1 MHPAPLRFSSVEYC
15 RYAPSSRLRWTVRGI
30 DIDGPRCVTVLM
42 TRTTE
47 TPAPSQSSRS
57 ATRYSPHIRTALVL
71 TGTGTAGAYHAGVLR
86 ALHEAGV
93 KVDLVAGRGIGAVGA
108 AFAAVDGASQLWEPA
123 GLWSATGATRL
134 YHWRPA
140 LRAVAWIL
148 GVALGALVLPLGV
161 VVLAAL
167 VYPLSYLLGVVGLA
181 GGDWLT
187 SGFGRLVEWVFVP
200 AVLPTWLPR
209 LIVVALALLLG
220 VLVCA
225 AGLAWMRARAQRR
238 PRGALWWV
246 LLGAPLD
253 VGRTRGWLANGLW
266 TLMRGAASIARP
278 GPEDLG
284 QRYSEL
290 LSENLGQPGF
300 RELLTT
306 AHDLDGRR
314 DLVFALLSEPYRRR
328 FFQRRVGETEGDRD
342 LEALDLAGGAR
353 RHGFDALAAALS
365 LPVAT
370 EPWLVRFSSGS
381 SWRGETHRVCDRPD
395 AIGRL
400 LDEVAQAGA
409 EQVILVSALPGPTGP
424 HALGAGR
431 RDGRGR
437 IGEALSAIESAA
449 VRDAITSRAGLFQ
462 AVFEI
467 HPVHNPLGPFDFA
480 GCYDERS
487 DREQSLAELMERG
500 YDDGHR
506 QFVGPVVGASGEQI
520 KPLPRP
526 RTAARAPGRDE

>member
-1 MHPAPLRFSSVEYC
+1 
-15 RYAPSSRLRWTVRGI
+15 
-30 DIDGPRCVTVLM
+30 M
-42 TRTTE
+42 TRTTA
-47 TPAPSQSSRS
+47 APSPPSRS
-57 ATRYSPHIRTALVL
+57 ATDYSPHIRTALVL

-93 KVDLVAGRGIGAVGA
+93 KIDLVAGRGIGAVGA
-108 AFAAVDGASQLWEPA
+108 MFAAVDGAAQLWEPA
-123 GLWSATGATRL
+123 GLWKATGATWL
-134 YHWRPA
+134 YRWRPA
-140 LRAVAWIL
+140 LRAAAWIL

-161 VVLAAL
+161 VVFAAL
-167 VYPLSYLLGVVGLA
+167 VYPLAYLLGVIGLA
-181 GGDWLT
+181 GGEWLT
-187 SGFGRLVEWVFVP
+187 TRFGRLVEWVFAP
-200 AVLPTWLPR
+200 AVLPIWLPR
-209 LIVVALALLLG
+209 LIVVALVLLLG
-220 VLVCA
+220 VLVCS

-238 PRGALWWV
+238 TRGALWWV

-253 VGRTRGWLANGLW
+253 VSRTLGWFADGLW
-266 TLMRGAASIARP
+266 KLMRGATSIARP

-284 QRYSEL
+284 QRYTEL

-300 RELLTT
+300 RELLIT

-328 FFQRRVGETEGDRD
+328 FFRRRGGETQGDRH
-342 LEALDLAGGAR
+342 LETLDLAGDAR

-370 EPWLVRFSSGS
+370 EPWLVRFSPGS

-449 VRDAITSRAGLFQ
+449 VRDAMTSRAGLFQ

-487 DREQSLAELMERG
+487 DREMPLAELLQRG

-520 KPLPRP
+520 ESLPQR
-526 RTAARAPGRDE
+526 RAAARAPTRDV

>member
-1 MHPAPLRFSSVEYC
+1 MNRRAVTAEA
-15 RYAPSSRLRWTVRGI
+15 APSG
-30 DIDGPRCVTVLM
+30 
-42 TRTTE
+42 
-47 TPAPSQSSRS
+47 
-57 ATRYSPHIRTALVL
+57 YSPHIRTALVL

-108 AFAAVDGASQLWEPA
+108 AFAAVDGAAQLWEPA
-123 GLWSATGATRL
+123 GLWNAVAATRL
-134 YHWRPA
+134 YRWRPA
-140 LRAVAWIL
+140 LRAAAWLL

-161 VVLAAL
+161 VGLAAL
-167 VYPLSYLLGVVGLA
+167 VYPLAYLFGVVGLA
-181 GGDWLT
+181 GGDWLMT
-187 SGFGRLVEWVFVP
+187 GFGRLSEWVFAP
-200 AVLPTWLPR
+200 AVLPVWLPR
-209 LIVVALALLLG
+209 LVVVALALLLG
-220 VLVCA
+220 MLVGA
-225 AGLAWMRARAQRR
+225 ASLAWIRARVQRR
-238 PRGALWWV
+238 TRGALWWV
-246 LLGAPLD
+246 LLGSPLD
-253 VGRTRGWLANGLW
+253 VGRVRGWLADGLW
-266 TLMRGAASIARP
+266 TLMRGAAPIARP
-278 GPEDLG
+278 GPTDLG
-284 QRYSEL
+284 QRYTEL

-300 RELLTT
+300 CELLITV
-306 AHDLDGRR
+306 HDLDGRR
-314 DLVFALLSEPYRRR
+314 DLVFALLSEPHRRR
-328 FFQRRVGETEGDRD
+328 FFRRRVGESEGDRH

-370 EPWLVRFSSGS
+370 EPWLVRFMSGS

-400 LDEVAQAGA
+400 LDEAAQAGA
-409 EQVILVSALPGPTGP
+409 EQVILVSAAPGPTGP

-437 IGEALSAIESAA
+437 IGEALSASESAA

-462 AVFEI
+462 AVFDI
-467 HPVHNPLGPFDFA
+467 HPAHNPLGPFDFA

-487 DREQSLAELMERG
+487 DREQTLAELLERG

-520 KPLPRP
+520 EPVSQPRS
-526 RTAARAPGRDE
+526 AARALEPGG

>member
-1 MHPAPLRFSSVEYC
+1 MKRTPA
-15 RYAPSSRLRWTVRGI
+15 A
-30 DIDGPRCVTVLM
+30 
-42 TRTTE
+42 
-47 TPAPSQSSRS
+47 PAPSPLSRS
-57 ATRYSPHIRTALVL
+57 ATRYAPHIRTALVL

-123 GLWSATGATRL
+123 GLWGAAGATRL
-134 YHWRPA
+134 YRWRPA
-140 LRAVAWIL
+140 LRAAAWIL

-161 VVLAAL
+161 VVLGTL
-167 VYPLSYLLGVVGLA
+167 VYPVAYLLRVVGL
-181 GGDWLT
+181 GGGVWLT
-187 SGFGRLVEWVFVP
+187 TGLGRFVEWVFAP
-200 AVLPTWLPR
+200 AALPIWLPR
-209 LIVVALALLLG
+209 LVVVALALLLA

-225 AGLAWMRARAQRR
+225 AGLAWMRAGAQRR
-238 PRGALWWV
+238 RRGALWWV

-253 VGRTRGWLANGLW
+253 VGRARGWFADGLW
-266 TLMRGAASIARP
+266 KLMRGAASIGRP

-284 QRYSEL
+284 QRYAEL

-300 RELLTT
+300 RELLIT

-328 FFQRRVGETEGDRD
+328 FFRRRPGGSEGDRH
-342 LEALDLAGGAR
+342 LEAHDLAGGAR
-353 RHGFDALAAALS
+353 RHWFDAFAAALS

-370 EPWLVRFSSGS
+370 EPWRVRFAAAS
-381 SWRGETHRVCDRPD
+381 SWRGETHRVCDRPN
-395 AIGRL
+395 AVGRL

-409 EQVILVSALPGPTGP
+409 EQVILVSALPGPAGP
-424 HALGAGR
+424 HALRAGR

-437 IGEALSAIESAA
+437 IGESLSAIESAA
-449 VRDAITSRAGLFQ
+449 VRDAVTSRGGLFQ

-467 HPVHNPLGPFDFA
+467 RPVHNPLGPFDFT

-487 DREQSLAELMERG
+487 DREQTLAELLDRG

-506 QFVGPVVGASGEQI
+506 QFVGPVVGASGEAIESAPQ
-520 KPLPRP
+520 P
-526 RTAARAPGRDE
+526 RTAARALGLDS

>member
-1 MHPAPLRFSSVEYC
+1 
-15 RYAPSSRLRWTVRGI
+15 
-30 DIDGPRCVTVLM
+30 
-42 TRTTE
+42 
-47 TPAPSQSSRS
+47 
-57 ATRYSPHIRTALVL
+57 
-71 TGTGTAGAYHAGVLR
+71 VLR

-93 KVDLVAGRGIGAVGA
+93 KIDVVAGRGIGAVGA
-108 AFAAVDGASQLWEPA
+108 AFAAVDGAAQLWEPA
-123 GLWSATGATRL
+123 GLWSVPGARRL
-134 YHWRPA
+134 YRWRPA
-140 LRAVAWIL
+140 LRAAAWIL

-167 VYPLSYLLGVVGLA
+167 VYPLAYLLGVVGLA
-181 GGDWLT
+181 GGASLAT
-187 SGFGRLVEWVFVP
+187 GFGRLVEWVFAP
-200 AVLPTWLPR
+200 AALPIWLPR
-209 LIVVALALLLG
+209 LVVGALSLLLV
-220 VLVCA
+220 VLAGA

-238 PRGALWWV
+238 SRGTLWWV

-253 VGRTRGWLANGLW
+253 VGRARGWFADGLW
-266 TLMRGAASIARP
+266 KLMRGAASISRP
-278 GPEDLG
+278 GPVDLG
-284 QRYSEL
+284 RRYAEL

-300 RELLTT
+300 RELLVT

-314 DLVFALLSEPYRRR
+314 DLVFALLSEPHRQR
-328 FFQRRVGETEGDRD
+328 FFRRQRGAPEGDRQ
-342 LEALDLAGGAR
+342 LEAFDLAGSAR
-353 RHGFDALAAALS
+353 RHGFDVFAAALS

-370 EPWLVRFSSGS
+370 EPWLVRFTSAS

-395 AIGRL
+395 AVGRL
-400 LDEVAQAGA
+400 LDEVAHAGA

-424 HALGAGR
+424 HSLGAGR

-449 VRDAITSRAGLFQ
+449 VRDAVSSRTPRFQ

-467 HPVHNPLGPFDFA
+467 LPVHNPLGPFDFT

-487 DREQSLAELMERG
+487 DREQSVGELLERG

-520 KPLPRP
+520 EPVPQPR
-526 RTAARAPGRDE
+526 AATRAPDFDAT

>member
-1 MHPAPLRFSSVEYC
+1 M
-15 RYAPSSRLRWTVRGI
+15 
-30 DIDGPRCVTVLM
+30 
-42 TRTTE
+42 
-47 TPAPSQSSRS
+47 
-57 ATRYSPHIRTALVL
+57 RTALVL

-108 AFAAVDGASQLWEPA
+108 AFAAVDGAAQLWEPS
-123 GLWSATGATRL
+123 GLWNATRATRL
-134 YHWRPA
+134 YRWRPT
-140 LRAVAWIL
+140 LRAAAWIL

-167 VYPLSYLLGVVGLA
+167 VYPLAYLFGVVGLA

-187 SGFGRLVEWVFVP
+187 TEFGRLVEWVFAP
-200 AVLPTWLPR
+200 AVLPVWLPR
-209 LIVVALALLLG
+209 LIVVALVLLLG
-220 VLVCA
+220 VLVSA

-238 PRGALWWV
+238 TRGALWWV
-246 LLGAPLD
+246 LLGSPLD
-253 VGRTRGWLANGLW
+253 VGRVRGWLADGLW

-278 GPEDLG
+278 GPADLG
-284 QRYSEL
+284 QRYTEL

-300 RELLTT
+300 CELLIT

-328 FFQRRVGETEGDRD
+328 FFRRRAGESEGDRP

-370 EPWLVRFSSGS
+370 DPWLVRFTSGS

-395 AIGRL
+395 AVGSL
-400 LDEVAQAGA
+400 LGEVAQAGA
-409 EQVILVSALPGPTGP
+409 EQVILVSASPGPTGP
-424 HALGAGR
+424 HALGTGR

-437 IGEALSAIESAA
+437 IGEALSASESAA
-449 VRDAITSRAGLFQ
+449 VRDAVTSRAGLFR
-462 AVFEI
+462 ALFEI
-467 HPVHNPLGPFDFA
+467 HPDHNPLGPFDFA

-487 DREQSLAELMERG
+487 DREQTLAELLERG
-500 YDDGHR
+500 YEDGHR

-520 KPLPRP
+520 EPMPPP
-526 RTAARAPGRDE
+526 RTARAPAPGG

>member
-1 MHPAPLRFSSVEYC
+1 MTRATA
-15 RYAPSSRLRWTVRGI
+15 APS
-30 DIDGPRCVTVLM
+30 P
-42 TRTTE
+42 
-47 TPAPSQSSRS
+47 PSRS
-57 ATRYSPHIRTALVL
+57 ATRYSPLIRTALVL

-93 KVDLVAGRGIGAVGA
+93 KIDLVAGRGIGAVGA
-108 AFAAVDGASQLWEPA
+108 AFAAVDGASQLWDPA
-123 GLWSATGATRL
+123 GLWSARGATRL
-134 YHWRPA
+134 YRWRTA
-140 LRAVAWIL
+140 LCAAAWIL
-148 GVALGALVLPLGV
+148 CAALGALVLPLGV

-167 VYPLSYLLGVVGLA
+167 VYPLAYLLGVVGLA
-181 GGDWLT
+181 GGEWLMT
-187 SGFGRLVEWVFVP
+187 RFGRLVEWVFAP
-200 AVLPTWLPR
+200 AVLPIWLPR
-209 LIVVALALLLG
+209 LVVVALALLLG

-225 AGLAWMRARAQRR
+225 AGLAWMRARAPRR
-238 PRGALWWV
+238 TRGALWWA
-246 LLGAPLD
+246 LLGAPLN
-253 VGRTRGWLANGLW
+253 VRSALGWLADGLW
-266 TLMRGAASIARP
+266 KLMCGVASIARP

-284 QRYSEL
+284 QRYTEL

-300 RELLTT
+300 RELLIT

-328 FFQRRVGETEGDRD
+328 FFRRRVGETEGDRH

-381 SWRGETHRVCDRPD
+381 RWRGETHRVCDRPD

-437 IGEALSAIESAA
+437 IGEALSAMESAA
-449 VRDAITSRAGLFQ
+449 IRNAIISRAGLFK

-467 HPVHNPLGPFDFA
+467 HPAHNPLGPFDFA

-487 DREQSLAELMERG
+487 DRKQLLVELLERG

-520 KPLPRP
+520 EPLPQP
-526 RTAARAPGRDE
+526 RTAVSAPGMDE

>member
-1 MHPAPLRFSSVEYC
+1 MNHRAVNAEA
-15 RYAPSSRLRWTVRGI
+15 APSG
-30 DIDGPRCVTVLM
+30 
-42 TRTTE
+42 
-47 TPAPSQSSRS
+47 
-57 ATRYSPHIRTALVL
+57 YSPHIRTALVL
-71 TGTGTAGAYHAGVLR
+71 TGTGTAGAYHAGALR

-108 AFAAVDGASQLWEPA
+108 AFAAVDGAAQLWEPA
-123 GLWSATGATRL
+123 GLWNAAAATRL
-134 YHWRPA
+134 YRWRPA
-140 LRAVAWIL
+140 LRAAAWIL

-167 VYPLSYLLGVVGLA
+167 VYPLAYLSGVAGLA

-187 SGFGRLVEWVFVP
+187 SVFGRLVEWVFAP
-200 AVLPTWLPR
+200 DVLPVWLPR
-209 LIVVALALLLG
+209 LVVVALTLLLG
-220 VLVCA
+220 VLVGA
-225 AGLAWMRARAQRR
+225 AGLAWTQARAQRR
-238 PRGALWWV
+238 TRGALWWV
-246 LLGAPLD
+246 LLGSPLD
-253 VGRTRGWLANGLW
+253 VGRVRGWLADGLW
-266 TLMRGAASIARP
+266 TLMRGAASITRP
-278 GPEDLG
+278 GPTDLG
-284 QRYSEL
+284 QRYTEL
-290 LSENLGQPGF
+290 LTENLGQPGF
-300 RELLTT
+300 CELLVT

-328 FFQRRVGETEGDRD
+328 FFGRRVGESEGDRH

-365 LPVAT
+365 LPAAT
-370 EPWLVRFSSGS
+370 EPWLVRFTSGS

-400 LDEVAQAGA
+400 LDEVARAGA
-409 EQVILVSALPGPTGP
+409 EQVILVSASPGPTGP

-437 IGEALSAIESAA
+437 IGEALSASESAA
-449 VRDAITSRAGLFQ
+449 VRDAVTSRAGLFQ

-467 HPVHNPLGPFDFA
+467 HPTHNPLGPFDFA

-487 DREQSLAELMERG
+487 DREQALAELLDRG
-500 YDDGHR
+500 YDDGHQ

-520 KPLPRP
+520 EPVPPP
-526 RTAARAPGRDE
+526 RTVVRAPEPGG

>member
-1 MHPAPLRFSSVEYC
+1 
-15 RYAPSSRLRWTVRGI
+15 
-30 DIDGPRCVTVLM
+30 M
-42 TRTTE
+42 TRTTA
-47 TPAPSQSSRS
+47 APSPPSRS

-93 KVDLVAGRGIGAVGA
+93 KIDLVAGRGIGAVGA
-108 AFAAVDGASQLWEPA
+108 AFAAVDGASQLWDPA

-134 YHWRPA
+134 YRWRPA
-140 LRAVAWIL
+140 LRAAAWIL
-148 GVALGALVLPLGV
+148 GAALGVLVLPLGV

-167 VYPLSYLLGVVGLA
+167 VYPLAYLLGVVGLV
-181 GGDWLT
+181 GGEWLT
-187 SGFGRLVEWVFVP
+187 TGFGRLVEWVFAP
-200 AVLPTWLPR
+200 AVLPIWLPR
-209 LIVVALALLLG
+209 LVVVALALLLG

-225 AGLAWMRARAQRR
+225 AGLAWMRARAPRR
-238 PRGALWWV
+238 TRGALWWV
-246 LLGAPLD
+246 LLGAPINVRRAL
-253 VGRTRGWLANGLW
+253 GWLADGLW
-266 TLMRGAASIARP
+266 KLMRGVASIARP

-284 QRYSEL
+284 QRYTEL

-300 RELLTT
+300 RELLIT

-328 FFQRRVGETEGDRD
+328 FFRRRVGETEGDRH
-342 LEALDLAGGAR
+342 LEALDLAGDAR

-370 EPWLVRFSSGS
+370 EPWLVRFASGS

-437 IGEALSAIESAA
+437 IGEALSAMESAA
-449 VRDAITSRAGLFQ
+449 IRDALISRAGLFK

-467 HPVHNPLGPFDFA
+467 HPAHNPLGPFDFA

-487 DREQSLAELMERG
+487 DRKQLLVELLERG

-520 KPLPRP
+520 EPLPPP
-526 RTAARAPGRDE
+526 RTAGSAPGRDD

>member
-1 MHPAPLRFSSVEYC
+1 
-15 RYAPSSRLRWTVRGI
+15 
-30 DIDGPRCVTVLM
+30 M
-42 TRTTE
+42 TRTTAALS
-47 TPAPSQSSRS
+47 PPSRS
-57 ATRYSPHIRTALVL
+57 ANGYAPHIRTALVL

-93 KVDLVAGRGIGAVGA
+93 KIDLVAGRGIGAVGA
-108 AFAAVDGASQLWEPA
+108 AFAAVDGASQLWDPA
-123 GLWSATGATRL
+123 GLWSARGATRL

-140 LRAVAWIL
+140 LRAAAWIL
-148 GVALGALVLPLGV
+148 GVALGGLVLPLGV

-167 VYPLSYLLGVVGLA
+167 VYPLAYLLGVIGLA
-181 GGDWLT
+181 GGEWLT
-187 SGFGRLVEWVFVP
+187 TGFGRLVEWVFAP
-200 AVLPTWLPR
+200 AVLPIWLPR
-209 LIVVALALLLG
+209 LIVVTLALLLG

-238 PRGALWWV
+238 TRGALWWV

-253 VGRTRGWLANGLW
+253 VSRTLGWFADGLW
-266 TLMRGAASIARP
+266 KLMRGAASIARP

-284 QRYSEL
+284 QRYTEL

-300 RELLTT
+300 RELLIT

-328 FFQRRVGETEGDRD
+328 FFRRRVGETEGDRH

-370 EPWLVRFSSGS
+370 EPWLVRFPSGS

-409 EQVILVSALPGPTGP
+409 EQVILVSALPGPTRP
-424 HALGAGR
+424 HALGVGR

-449 VRDAITSRAGLFQ
+449 VRDAIGARVGLFQ

-467 HPVHNPLGPFDFA
+467 HPVHNPLGPFDFT

-487 DREQSLAELMERG
+487 DREQRLVELLERG

-520 KPLPRP
+520 GP
-526 RTAARAPGRDE
+526 RTEPRAAVRAPRLDD

>member
-1 MHPAPLRFSSVEYC
+1 
-15 RYAPSSRLRWTVRGI
+15 
-30 DIDGPRCVTVLM
+30 M
-42 TRTTE
+42 TRTTA
-47 TPAPSQSSRS
+47 APSPPSGP

-93 KVDLVAGRGIGAVGA
+93 KIDLVAGRGIGAVGA
-108 AFAAVDGASQLWEPA
+108 MFAAVDGASQLWEPA

-134 YHWRPA
+134 YRWRPA
-140 LRAVAWIL
+140 LRAAAWIL

-167 VYPLSYLLGVVGLA
+167 VYPLAYLLGVLGLVG
-181 GGDWLT
+181 GEWLT
-187 SGFGRLVEWVFVP
+187 TGFGRLVEWVFAP
-200 AVLPTWLPR
+200 TVLSIWLPR
-209 LIVVALALLLG
+209 LVVVALALLLG

-238 PRGALWWV
+238 TRGALWWV

-253 VGRTRGWLANGLW
+253 VGCTLGWFADGLW
-266 TLMRGAASIARP
+266 KLMRGAASIARP

-284 QRYSEL
+284 QRYTEL

-300 RELLTT
+300 RELLIT

-328 FFQRRVGETEGDRD
+328 FFRQRIGATEDERH

-353 RHGFDALAAALS
+353 RHGFDALAGALS

-381 SWRGETHRVCDRPD
+381 SWRGETHRLSDRPD

-409 EQVILVSALPGPTGP
+409 EQVILVSALPGRTGP

-462 AVFEI
+462 AVFDI
-467 HPVHNPLGPFDFA
+467 HPAHNPLGPFDFA

-487 DREQSLAELMERG
+487 DREQPLAELLVRG

-520 KPLPRP
+520 APPP
-526 RTAARAPGRDE
+526 VARTAVRTPGRDE

>member
-1 MHPAPLRFSSVEYC
+1 M
-15 RYAPSSRLRWTVRGI
+15 
-30 DIDGPRCVTVLM
+30 
-42 TRTTE
+42 
-47 TPAPSQSSRS
+47 
-57 ATRYSPHIRTALVL
+57 L

-93 KVDLVAGRGIGAVGA
+93 KIDLVAGRGIGAVGA
-108 AFAAVDGASQLWEPA
+108 AFAAVDGASPLWDNN
-123 GLWSATGATRL
+123 GLWRAAGATRL
-134 YHWRPA
+134 YRWRPA
-140 LRAVAWIL
+140 LRVAAWIL

-167 VYPLSYLLGVVGLA
+167 VYPLAYLLGVVGLV
-181 GGDWLT
+181 GGEWLT
-187 SGFGRLVEWVFVP
+187 NRFGQLVEGVFAP
-200 AVLPTWLPR
+200 AVLPMWLPR
-209 LIVVALALLLG
+209 LVVVALALFLG
-220 VLVCA
+220 LLVCA

-238 PRGALWWV
+238 TRGALWWV
-246 LLGAPLD
+246 LLGAPLS
-253 VGRTRGWLANGLW
+253 VRHALGWLADGLW

-284 QRYSEL
+284 QRYTEL

-300 RELLTT
+300 RELLIT

-314 DLVFALLSEPYRRR
+314 DLVFALLAEPYRRR
-328 FFQRRVGETEGDRD
+328 FFLPRMGETEADRH
-342 LEALDLAGGAR
+342 LEALDLAGDAR

-370 EPWLVRFSSGS
+370 DPWLVRFSSGS

-409 EQVILVSALPGPTGP
+409 EQVILVSALTGPTGP

-437 IGEALSAIESAA
+437 IGEALSALESVAI
-449 VRDAITSRAGLFQ
+449 RDAIRSRAHVFQ

-487 DREQSLAELMERG
+487 DRSQSLVELLERG

-506 QFVGPVVGASGEQI
+506 QFVGPVVGASGEQME
-520 KPLPRP
+520 PLPLS
-526 RTAARAPGRDE
+526 RTAASAPDIDE

>member
-1 MHPAPLRFSSVEYC
+1 M
-15 RYAPSSRLRWTVRGI
+15 
-30 DIDGPRCVTVLM
+30 
-42 TRTTE
+42 
-47 TPAPSQSSRS
+47 
-57 ATRYSPHIRTALVL
+57 L

-93 KVDLVAGRGIGAVGA
+93 KIDLVAGRGIGAVGA
-108 AFAAVDGASQLWEPA
+108 AFAAVDGASQLWDPA
-123 GLWSATGATRL
+123 GLWNGAVATRL
-134 YHWRPA
+134 YRWRSA
-140 LRAVAWIL
+140 LRVAAWIL
-148 GVALGALVLPLGV
+148 GVALGAVVLPLGV
-161 VVLAAL
+161 VVIAAL
-167 VYPLSYLLGVVGLA
+167 VYPLAYLLGVVGLV
-181 GGDWLT
+181 GGEWLT
-187 SGFGRLVEWVFVP
+187 IRFGQLVEWVFAP
-200 AVLPTWLPR
+200 AVLPIWLPR
-209 LIVVALALLLG
+209 VVVVALALLLG
-220 VLVCA
+220 LLVGA

-238 PRGALWWV
+238 TRGALGWA
-246 LLGAPLD
+246 LLGAPLS
-253 VGRTRGWLANGLW
+253 VRRALGWLADGLW

-284 QRYSEL
+284 QRYTEL

-300 RELLTT
+300 RELLIT

-314 DLVFALLSEPYRRR
+314 DLVFALLADPFRRR
-328 FFQRRVGETEGDRD
+328 FFMRRTGEKEGDRR
-342 LEALDLAGGAR
+342 LEALDLAGDAR

-370 EPWLVRFSSGS
+370 DPWLVRFSSGS

-409 EQVILVSALPGPTGP
+409 EQVILVSALTGPTGP

-437 IGEALSAIESAA
+437 IGEALSAMESAA
-449 VRDAITSRAGLFQ
+449 IRDAITSRASLFQ
-462 AVFEI
+462 ALFEI

-480 GCYDERS
+480 GGYDERS
-487 DREQSLAELMERG
+487 DRTQSLAELLERG

-520 KPLPRP
+520 EPLPQP
-526 RTAARAPGRDE
+526 RTAVSAPGMDE

>member
-1 MHPAPLRFSSVEYC
+1 M
-15 RYAPSSRLRWTVRGI
+15 
-30 DIDGPRCVTVLM
+30 
-42 TRTTE
+42 
-47 TPAPSQSSRS
+47 
-57 ATRYSPHIRTALVL
+57 L

-123 GLWSATGATRL
+123 GLWRATGATKL
-134 YHWRPA
+134 YRWRPV
-140 LRAVAWIL
+140 LRAAAWIL
-148 GVALGALVLPLGV
+148 GVALGAMVLPLGV

-167 VYPLSYLLGVVGLA
+167 VYPLAYLLGALGLA

-187 SGFGRLVEWVFVP
+187 VAFGRIVEGVFAP
-200 AVLPTWLPR
+200 RGLPIWLPR
-209 LIVVALALLLG
+209 LVVVALALLLG
-220 VLVCA
+220 ALAGA
-225 AGLAWMRARAQRR
+225 AALAWMRARAQRR
-238 PRGALWWV
+238 HRGALWWV
-246 LLGAPLD
+246 LLEAPLD
-253 VGRTRGWLANGLW
+253 VGRTRGWLADGLW
-266 TLMRGAASIARP
+266 KLMRGAASIARP

-284 QRYSEL
+284 QRYTEL
-290 LSENLGQPGF
+290 LSGNLGQPGF
-300 RELLTT
+300 RELLIT

-328 FFQRRVGETEGDRD
+328 FFRQRVGETEGDRH
-342 LEALDLAGGAR
+342 LEALDLAGGAG

-370 EPWLVRFSSGS
+370 EPWLVQFTPGS

-409 EQVILVSALPGPTGP
+409 EQVILVSALAGSTGP

-437 IGEALSAIESAA
+437 LGEALSAIESTA

-467 HPVHNPLGPFDFA
+467 HPIHNPLGPFDFA

-487 DREQSLAELMERG
+487 DREQPLTELLDRG

-506 QFVGPVVGASGEQI
+506 QFVGPVVGASGEQME
-520 KPLPRP
+520 PVPQPPRSAV
-526 RTAARAPGRDE
+526 RASLARNE

>member
-1 MHPAPLRFSSVEYC
+1 
-15 RYAPSSRLRWTVRGI
+15 
-30 DIDGPRCVTVLM
+30 M
-42 TRTTE
+42 TRTTA
-47 TPAPSQSSRS
+47 APSPPSRS
-57 ATRYSPHIRTALVL
+57 ATDYSPHIRTALVL

-93 KVDLVAGRGIGAVGA
+93 KIDLVAGRGIGAVGA
-108 AFAAVDGASQLWEPA
+108 MFAAVDGAAQLWEPA
-123 GLWSATGATRL
+123 GLWKATGATWL
-134 YHWRPA
+134 YRWRPA
-140 LRAVAWIL
+140 LRAAAWIL

-161 VVLAAL
+161 VVFAAL
-167 VYPLSYLLGVVGLA
+167 VYPLAYLLGVIGLA
-181 GGDWLT
+181 GGEWLT
-187 SGFGRLVEWVFVP
+187 TRFGRLVEWVFAP
-200 AVLPTWLPR
+200 AVLPIWLPR

-220 VLVCA
+220 VLVCS

-238 PRGALWWV
+238 TRGALWWV

-253 VGRTRGWLANGLW
+253 VSRTLGWFADGLW
-266 TLMRGAASIARP
+266 KLMRGATSIARP

-284 QRYSEL
+284 QRYTEL

-300 RELLTT
+300 RELLIT

-328 FFQRRVGETEGDRD
+328 FFRRRVGETQGDRH
-342 LEALDLAGGAR
+342 LETLDLAGDAR

-365 LPVAT
+365 LPMAT
-370 EPWLVRFSSGS
+370 EPWLVRFSPGS

-437 IGEALSAIESAA
+437 IGDALSAIESAA
-449 VRDAITSRAGLFQ
+449 VRDAMTSRAGLFQ

-467 HPVHNPLGPFDFA
+467 HPAHNPLGPFDFA

-487 DREQSLAELMERG
+487 DREQPLAELLEHG
-500 YDDGHR
+500 YDDAHR

-520 KPLPRP
+520 APLPQP
-526 RTAARAPGRDE
+526 R